1 VPATVTSS
9 AIRSIALRF
18 ASFVLITALGIAQ
31 AAALDET
38 QSSAVAALVK
48 AYPDFLEKIEGNDLV
63 WKDGTRQRIDDG
75 KAGKTF
81 EAMLD
86 DPDIKDMFAM
96 TYPAGDKGL
105 APAVNFDPGRI
116 RYMPLFLKMYGDCQK
131 TNLAAGAADVVW
143 LRSKYGKTVK
153 FSKINGA
160 AAALQKVSD
169 ELDRC
174 RTNFWST
181 CDRCK
186 AATIAG
192 RSRARS
198 VSADMD

>member
-1 VPATVTSS
+1 
-9 AIRSIALRF
+9 LRF

-169 ELDRC
+169 ELDQLPDKFLEYLRPLQG
-174 RTNFWST
+174 S
-181 CDRCK
+181 
-186 AATIAG
+186 
-192 RSRARS
+192 
-198 VSADMD
+198 

>member
-1 VPATVTSS
+1 M
-9 AIRSIALRF
+9 RF

-31 AAALDET
+31 ATALDET
-38 QSSAVAALVK
+38 QSNAVAALVK
-48 AYPDFLEKIEGNDLV
+48 AYPNFLERIDGNDLV

-75 KAGKTF
+75 KGNKTF

-86 DPDIKDMFAM
+86 EPDIKDMFAM

-105 APAVNFDPGRI
+105 APAVSFDPGRI

-131 TNLAAGAADVVW
+131 SNLAAGAADVVC
-143 LRSKYGKTVK
+143 LRSKYGKPVK

-169 ELDRC
+169 ELD
-174 RTNFWST
+174 
-181 CDRCK
+181 
-186 AATIAG
+186 
-192 RSRARS
+192 
-198 VSADMD
+198 